1 MELCCPLVASVAA
14 YSHVRAQLLSPVG
27 LCDLMVAPKPHC
39 LRDSPGK
46 NTGVSCRLL
55 LQDPVTSFRL
65 QGHPCAG
72 GDWGSYNTLVGSDF
86 PTRRSSGGSGLCGEA
101 R

>member
-39 LRDSPGK
+39 LR
-46 NTGVSCRLL
+46 
-55 LQDPVTSFRL
+55 VTSFRL

-101 R
+101 RGGALEPTAGPG